1 MSERAAEGVRKRVDG
16 LAEEVANLGEIVRR
30 SNASTATA
38 LEQLLADEQRS
49 RCRYSCNDSL
59 KLKNIRYISTH
70 WVINHTFHHAM
81 YW

>member
-49 RCRYSCNDSL
+49 R
-59 KLKNIRYISTH
+59 
-70 WVINHTFHHAM
+70 
-81 YW
+81 